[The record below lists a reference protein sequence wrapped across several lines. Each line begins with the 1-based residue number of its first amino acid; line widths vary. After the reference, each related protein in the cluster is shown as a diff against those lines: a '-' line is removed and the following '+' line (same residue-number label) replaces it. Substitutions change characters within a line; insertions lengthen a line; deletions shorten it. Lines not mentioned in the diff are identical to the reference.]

1 MECEDAL
8 YDDDLRPVDVRVML
22 GAEPRVRDE
31 VVRRHGDGLI
41 ACALQLVDHREQVVE
56 VELTED
62 ETESVVG
69 RGRGSAGLQ
78 IGGFWVKMVAVAD
91 GIRMVEIKVACM
103 RTVALGVREVSV
115 EAVHGDGNHRL
126 VPQRFDDF
134 VHHAG
139 LP

>member
-8 YDDDLRPVDVRVML
+8 NDDDLRPVDVRVVL

-62 ETESVVG
+62 EAGSAVG
-69 RGRGSAGLQ
+69 RRQGSAG
-78 IGGFWVKMVAVAD
+78 AAD
-91 GIRMVEIKVACM
+91 R
-103 RTVALGVREVSV
+103 
-115 EAVHGDGNHRL
+115 
-126 VPQRFDDF
+126 
-134 VHHAG
+134 
-139 LP
+139 